1 MHNKFTLRAQ
11 SALEGAREFASEMGH
26 TYIGSEHVLYGL
38 ISEQECV
45 AAKLLESKGATPTR
59 IKDVILNYSGVGSKT
74 SLNANDMTPR
84 TKKIIENSAY
94 EASSSF
100 SHFIGTEHLLL
111 ALLSESDCV
120 GVKILS
126 SINISPNDLKSEI
139 SSFLSN
145 NRKLEKEKS
154 KAALSMTRGE
164 FPTLYSHGRDL
175 NLMVKTH
182 KTDPVIG
189 RSSEIQRVIQILSRR
204 TKNNPC
210 LIGEPGVG
218 KTAIAEGLAECIVEG
233 NVPQSLKDKVIIMLD
248 ISSMIAGTKYRG
260 EFEERMKA
268 ILEEVSRSQK
278 IILFID
284 EIHTIVGA
292 GAAEGAIDAANIL
305 KPALARGEIQIIG
318 ATTISEYRK
327 HIEKDSALERR
338 FQSVLVNEPTEETAI
353 EILKG
358 LKDKYEAHHKLKIS
372 DEAIVEAVRL
382 STRYIND
389 RFLPD
394 KAIDVLDEAASKGKI
409 KNCAPPQNLKIMED
423 KIKQTECEKEDAIK
437 LQDFER
443 AAKLRDEEEFL
454 RQKYRES
461 IQNSNDEIHTY
472 IVTADDVAD
481 IVTEWT
487 GIPVKNL
494 QSEENN
500 NLSNLENSL
509 KEKIKGQD
517 DAIHSISQA
526 IKRGRTGL
534 KEADRPIGT
543 FLLMGPTGVGKTE
556 LAKALSIS
564 LFGSKDALIRIDMS
578 EYMEKHTLSRLIGSP
593 PGYVGYG
600 EPGQLTEKVRRKP
613 YSVLLFDEIE
623 KAHPDIHNLLLQILD
638 DGVLTD
644 AHGISVNFK
653 NTIIIMTSNV
663 GASDVYGKQRLGFST
678 LSDEKI
684 ESKASLMP
692 ILKSTFPP
700 EFINRLDEV
709 IIFKPLSPEN
719 IYDIT
724 ASMVKKLEQR
734 TELLGIKLEFTE
746 ECIKFIADRGYSKI
760 YGARELRRT
769 LIQLAENLLAEKILA
784 GDIKAGNSIVAKIK
798 DDKVVY
804 ENKNI

>member
-1 MHNKFTLRAQ
+1 
-11 SALEGAREFASEMGH
+11 
-26 TYIGSEHVLYGL
+26 
-38 ISEQECV
+38 
-45 AAKLLESKGATPTR
+45 
-59 IKDVILNYSGVGSKT
+59 
-74 SLNANDMTPR
+74 
-84 TKKIIENSAY
+84 
-94 EASSSF
+94 
-100 SHFIGTEHLLL
+100 
-111 ALLSESDCV
+111 
-120 GVKILS
+120 
-126 SINISPNDLKSEI
+126 
-139 SSFLSN
+139 
-145 NRKLEKEKS
+145 
-154 KAALSMTRGE
+154 
-164 FPTLYSHGRDL
+164 
-175 NLMVKTH
+175 
-182 KTDPVIG
+182 
-189 RSSEIQRVIQILSRR
+189 
-204 TKNNPC
+204 
-210 LIGEPGVG
+210 
-218 KTAIAEGLAECIVEG
+218 
-233 NVPQSLKDKVIIMLD
+233 
-248 ISSMIAGTKYRG
+248 
-260 EFEERMKA
+260 
-268 ILEEVSRSQK
+268 
-278 IILFID
+278 
-284 EIHTIVGA
+284 
-292 GAAEGAIDAANIL
+292 
-305 KPALARGEIQIIG
+305 
-318 ATTISEYRK
+318 
-327 HIEKDSALERR
+327 
-338 FQSVLVNEPTEETAI
+338 
-353 EILKG
+353 
-358 LKDKYEAHHKLKIS
+358 
-372 DEAIVEAVRL
+372 
-382 STRYIND
+382 
-389 RFLPD
+389 
-394 KAIDVLDEAASKGKI
+394 
-409 KNCAPPQNLKIMED
+409 MED

-443 AAKLRDEEEFL
+443 AAKLRDEEELL

-461 IQNSNDEIHTY
+461 TQNSNDEIHTY
-472 IVTADDVAD
+472 IGTADDVAD